1 MSSAF
6 PMWLPRELLS
16 SSSLLL
22 LHTPHMPAMWWS
34 VSKMLPSLLLSFIK
48 HHPLHIQFIPKST
61 IVFLAFKSSSSK
73 LNHFPV
79 FSLSEQQKRMA
90 TVLKIAL
97 DDGGYEY
104 NAPAASLEGDD
115 DDDGGYDYAPAA

>member
-6 PMWLPRELLS
+6 PMWPPRELLS
-16 SSSLLL
+16 SSRLLL
-22 LHTPHMPAMWWS
+22 LHIPHMPAMWWS
-34 VSKMLPSLLLSFIK
+34 
-48 HHPLHIQFIPKST
+48 
-61 IVFLAFKSSSSK
+61 
-73 LNHFPV
+73 
-79 FSLSEQQKRMA
+79 KRMA